1 MSGLSNREGPQPNRR
16 EFLKEASAL
25 TVGLMWGARELFAQ
39 EERETPTE
47 PPVPCG
53 VVGLGPQG
61 RALLAALSR
70 LPNAPVVGLC
80 DTYEPFL
87 KRSQEIAPNATL
99 HTDYRALLSQAGLQA
114 VFVATP
120 SHLHREIALAALQ
133 AGKHVYCEAPLSSD
147 LEECREMAQA
157 APAPPQIFQVGQ
169 QFRASP
175 LHQHVRKFMEAQV
188 LDKIVQVRAQ
198 WHKRESWRRAAPTPE
213 RERQVNWRLDPAV
226 SAGLLGE
233 VGLHQIDTVSHF
245 LKQWPQAVSG
255 FGSVLAW
262 ADGREVADTVQCVLE
277 YPNGLRMVYE
287 ATLANSFDGA
297 YELLLGT
304 HGSIL
309 LRGQRGWLFKEAD
322 SPLLGWEVYAK
333 KEQLGD
339 ETGIVLIANATKLI
353 ELGQE
358 PSEAAALEEGKDE
371 LYYSVESFLTAIRT
385 GEQPVCTAL
394 DGLRAAVVA
403 LKANEAVRT
412 GTRIVYDPAWF
423 EI

>member
-1 MSGLSNREGPQPNRR
+1 
-16 EFLKEASAL
+16 
-25 TVGLMWGARELFAQ
+25 MWGAQELFAQ
-39 EERETPTE
+39 EGREAPTE

-61 RALLAALSR
+61 RALLTALSR
-70 LPNAPVVGLC
+70 LPNAPVVALC

-99 HTDYRALLSQAGLQA
+99 HTDYRALLSQADLQA

-120 SHLHREIALAALQ
+120 SHLHREIVLAALQ

-147 LEECREMAQA
+147 LEECREMARA
-157 APAPPQIFQVGQ
+157 TPAPPQVFQVGQ
-169 QFRASP
+169 QFRANP

-188 LDKIVQVRAQ
+188 LAKIVQVRAQ

-213 RERQVNWRLDPAV
+213 REREVNWRLDPAV
-226 SAGLLGE
+226 SGGLLGE
-233 VGLHQIDTVSHF
+233 VGLHQIDTVNCF

-262 ADGREVADTVQCVLE
+262 TDGREVADTVQCVLE
-277 YPNGLRMVYE
+277 YPNGLQMVYE

-304 HGSIL
+304 QGSIL

-385 GEQPVCTAL
+385 GEPPVCTAL

-403 LKANEAVRT
+403 LKANEAIRT